1 MSFHICE
8 LKILCTKMNIYNIR
22 IYCCFVLT
30 KYSKCT
36 QMPHCERRGI
46 LMLYTHEGI
55 VSHVNWEN
63 TGGSNTLKSEWALRS
78 ILTTKETQRFPL
90 AIYTMRPFYLN
101 INTKFIGCIFFS

>member
-46 LMLYTHEGI
+46 LMLYTHEESYLMWTEKI
-55 VSHVNWEN
+55 QEAQTHWRVNE
-63 TGGSNTLKSEWALRS
+63 LCEA
-78 ILTTKETQRFPL
+78 F
-90 AIYTMRPFYLN
+90 
-101 INTKFIGCIFFS
+101 